1 MTLKKRI
8 AVKLSAFPHA
18 PRRMAIL
25 LVAAM
30 LTACATLPPSS
41 PVGARSES
49 VPVNVEQQPAQQPQ
63 EQPAPR
69 QVSKAEE
76 TALRSLIAQQDRLYR
91 VAAPLL
97 INNTSLCK
105 GNVRNLLGFT
115 AKTKYSYSSAFVD
128 AAQGVLGLDDRLMV
142 VGILPGS
149 GAARVGVRPGDVL
162 LSVENTA
169 MPKGPDAER
178 QAASVLSPLVGNRT
192 MLKLGLIR
200 DGRNVQA
207 NVRLTPACAF
217 GIELGNANHINSY
230 ADGRRVLVTRGL
242 FEFTQNDTELA
253 YVVARDMAHNALSHA
268 RRRDMTATIGDII
281 DNLVRIEPDLI
292 SLSGTSGI
300 QPYSADFDVAA
311 DTLALYM
318 VARAGYNLDG
328 ALAFWQRLANQYPAS
343 VLNSHTSLHPS
354 TAKRWNAIQ
363 RTVTL
368 IAKKKSERRLLL
380 P

>member
-1 MTLKKRI
+1 M
-8 AVKLSAFPHA
+8 
-18 PRRMAIL
+18 
-25 LVAAM
+25 
-30 LTACATLPPSS
+30 
-41 PVGARSES
+41 
-49 VPVNVEQQPAQQPQ
+49 QQPDQQAQ

-69 QVSKAEE
+69 PVNKEEE
-76 TALRSLIAQQDRLYR
+76 TALRSLIAHQDRLYR

-115 AKTKYSYSSAFVD
+115 AKTKYSYSAAFVG
-128 AAQGVLGLDDRLMV
+128 AAQAILGLDERLMV
-142 VGILPGS
+142 IGVLPGS
-149 GAARVGVRPGDVL
+149 GAARAGVKSGDIL
-162 LSVENTA
+162 LSVEN
-169 MPKGPDAER
+169 MPMAQGPDAER
-178 QAASVLSPLVGNRT
+178 QAASALSPLVGKRS
-192 MLKLGLIR
+192 MLRLGLLR

-207 NVRLTPACAF
+207 DVRLTPACAF
-217 GIELGNANHINSY
+217 GIELGNAGHVNSY
-230 ADGRRVLVTRGL
+230 ADGRRVLITRGL
-242 FEFTQNDTELA
+242 LEFTQNDTELA
-253 YVVARDMAHNALSHA
+253 LVVARDMAHNALSHA
-268 RRRDMTATIGDII
+268 RRQDMTATIGDII

-300 QPYSADFDVAA
+300 KPYTADFDAAA

-318 VARAGYNLDG
+318 VARAGYKIEG

-343 VLNSHTSLHPS
+343 VLNGHTSLHPS

-368 IAKKKSERRLLL
+368 IAKKKAERRLLL

>member
-1 MTLKKRI
+1 MTLQKRI
-8 AVKLSAFPHA
+8 AANLSAFPHA
-18 PRRMAIL
+18 PQRMAIL
-25 LVAAM
+25 LVTALLA
-30 LTACATLPPSS
+30 ACATQPPPS
-41 PVGARSES
+41 PVGAQSETVS
-49 VPVNVEQQPAQQPQ
+49 VNAQQQPHQQPR

-69 QVSKAEE
+69 PVTKAEE

-115 AKTKYSYSSAFVD
+115 AKTKYSYSSGFVD
-128 AAQGVLGLDDRLMV
+128 AAQGILGLDERLKV
-142 VGILPGS
+142 VGVLPGS
-149 GAARVGVRPGDVL
+149 GAARAGVQPGDIIV
-162 LSVENTA
+162 SVENTA
-169 MPKGPDAER
+169 MPQGADAER
-178 QAASVLSPLVGNRT
+178 QAASVLSPLVSSRT
-192 MLKLGLIR
+192 VLSLGLIR
-200 DGRNVQA
+200 NGRNVQA

-217 GIELGNANHINSY
+217 GIELGNASHVNSY

-242 FEFTQNDTELA
+242 LEFTQNDAELA
-253 YVVARDMAHNALSHA
+253 YVVARDMAHNALFHA
-268 RRRDMTATIGDII
+268 RRQDMTATIGEVI

-300 QPYSADFDVAA
+300 KPYSADLDTAA

-318 VARAGYNLDG
+318 VARAGYKIDG
-328 ALAFWQRLANQYPAS
+328 ALSFWQRLANQYPAS
-343 VLNSHTSLHPS
+343 VLNGHTSLHPS
-354 TAKRWNAIQ
+354 TAKRWNAVQ